1 MSTLMSAISNVP
13 PKPDA
18 KRLDVFGPHGLRELL
33 RTILRITQ
41 SNLAGKYAVHE
52 LLSADDIPYSCD
64 EFGMHPNEAIGQ
76 NLRPTKD
83 GFWMGIDG
91 ESGWSVNAGPINHRV
106 PCLGYVFQE
115 SPHAASLDPL
125 EHIEPIDRNS
135 EALVKQGIR
144 NPRSLLGQLLRTR
157 EPISLPDGTVLRP
170 PPLGLPG
177 RKIVIL
183 GDTCDPWATKDL
195 CMDASLLVH
204 EATNAYIPS
213 QVDPQGPKQDTA
225 ESVKERAMR
234 RGHSTPV
241 MAGEFARAI
250 RARGLVLNHFGSR
263 FAAPE
268 PSPIGNDPL
277 KADIRAEIMS
287 EIARQAS
294 EAWGGGRAI
303 AAHDLMTMDIS
314 VDALQGGIPDA
325 V

>member
-1 MSTLMSAISNVP
+1 M
-13 PKPDA
+13 
-18 KRLDVFGPHGLRELL
+18 
-33 RTILRITQ
+33 
-41 SNLAGKYAVHE
+41 
-52 LLSADDIPYSCD
+52 
-64 EFGMHPNEAIGQ
+64 
-76 NLRPTKD
+76 
-83 GFWMGIDG
+83 
-91 ESGWSVNAGPINHRV
+91 
-106 PCLGYVFQE
+106 
-115 SPHAASLDPL
+115 
-125 EHIEPIDRNS
+125 
-135 EALVKQGIR
+135 KQGIR

-263 FAAPE
+263 QVCF
-268 PSPIGNDPL
+268 
-277 KADIRAEIMS
+277 
-287 EIARQAS
+287 
-294 EAWGGGRAI
+294 
-303 AAHDLMTMDIS
+303 IS
-314 VDALQGGIPDA
+314 LSLLLV
-325 V
+325 